1 MKEFENRAAVVTGA
15 ASGIGFAAARA
26 FAKLGMRVAL
36 LDARADVVAASA
48 ASIQKT
54 GATAIGLAVDVS
66 DEHSVQNAA
75 RRIAAELGSVD
86 LLMNNA
92 AVFLRGGAIAELE
105 DDVWRWL
112 IDVNLFGP
120 IHCVR
125 SFLPHIREHG
135 RGGHIVN
142 TSSISGFVVR
152 DRKNGAYAAT
162 KSALVSYS
170 EALRFDLEGSG
181 IGVSVA
187 LPGAVASDFYLTSA
201 EHRGELG
208 GPNLYPTTPPDT
220 AAGMTPAEVAAR
232 IIDGI
237 RADRFFIA
245 THTETRP
252 MVESRLAELMAA
264 YDAAA
269 AWSGMGSGIGSDG
282 PAGANGVRPLG
293 V

>member
-1 MKEFENRAAVVTGA
+1 MKDFESKVAVVTGA
-15 ASGIGFAAARA
+15 ASGIGFETSRA
-26 FAKLGMRVAL
+26 FAKLGMHVAL
-36 LDARADVVAASA
+36 LDLRADAVAAA
-48 ASIQKT
+48 AESIRET
-54 GATAIGLAVDVS
+54 GAEAIGLDVDVS
-66 DEHSVQNAA
+66 DEHAVQDAA
-75 RRIAAELGSVD
+75 RRIVSELGSVD

-92 AVFLRGGAIAELE
+92 AVFLRGGEIAEIE
-105 DDVWRWL
+105 DEVWRWL
-112 IDVNLFGP
+112 IGVNLLGP

-125 SFLPHIREHG
+125 SFLPCIREHG

-181 IGVSVA
+181 IGVSVV

-201 EHRGELG
+201 GHRGELG
-208 GPNLYPTTPPDT
+208 GPNLYPTTPADT

-232 IIDGI
+232 IVDGI
-237 RADRFFIA
+237 RAERFFIA
-245 THTETRP
+245 THAGTRP
-252 MVESRLAELMAA
+252 MVESRYAELMAA

-269 AWSGMGSGIGSDG
+269 AW
-282 PAGANGVRPLG
+282 AGR
-293 V
+293 

>member
-1 MKEFENRAAVVTGA
+1 MQNFEGKVAVVTGA
-15 ASGIGFAAARA
+15 ASGIGFETART

-36 LDARADVVAASA
+36 LDVRREQVDASVEAIRTGGAD
-48 ASIQKT
+48 
-54 GATAIGLAVDVS
+54 AIGLSVDVA
-66 DEHSVQNAA
+66 DIASVSEATE
-75 RRIAAELGSVD
+75 RVLDRFGTVD

-92 AVFLRGGAIAELE
+92 AVFLRGGEIAEIE
-105 DDVWRWL
+105 DDVWQWL
-112 IDVNLFGP
+112 LSINLLGP

-125 SFLPHIREHG
+125 SFLPHIKAHG

-162 KSALVSYS
+162 KSALASFS
-170 EALRFDLEGSG
+170 EALRFDLETSD
-181 IGVSVA
+181 IGVSVV
-187 LPGAVASDFYLTSA
+187 LPGAVASEFYLTSA

-237 RADRFFIA
+237 RENRFFIA
-245 THTETRP
+245 THAGTRE
-252 MVESRLAELMAA
+252 MVESRHAELLAA
-264 YDAAA
+264 YDAAEA
-269 AWSGMGSGIGSDG
+269 FG
-282 PAGANGVRPLG
+282 PSRR
-293 V
+293 

>member
-1 MKEFENRAAVVTGA
+1 MKEFENRVAVVTGA
-15 ASGIGFAAARA
+15 ASGIGLETARA

-36 LDARADVVAASA
+36 LDARGDAVAASA
-48 ASIQKT
+48 ESIRNT

-66 DEHSVQNAA
+66 DEHAVQDAA
-75 RRIAAELGSVD
+75 RRIVSELASVD

-92 AVFLRGGAIAELE
+92 AVFLRGGEIAELD

-112 IDVNLFGP
+112 IGVNLLGP

-135 RGGHIVN
+135 HGGHIVN

-181 IGVSVA
+181 IGVSVV

-201 EHRGELG
+201 GHRGELG
-208 GPNLYPTTPPDT
+208 GTNHYPTTPPDT
-220 AAGMTPAEVAAR
+220 AAGMKPSEVAAR
-232 IIDGI
+232 IVDGV
-237 RADRFFIA
+237 REDRFFIA
-245 THTETRP
+245 THAGTRP
-252 MVESRLAELMAA
+252 MVEARHAELMAA

-269 AWSGMGSGIGSDG
+269 AWSEMGSEMGSD
-282 PAGANGVRPLG
+282 PISR
-293 V
+293 

>member
-1 MKEFENRAAVVTGA
+1 MQDFRNKVAVVTGS
-15 ASGIGFAAARA
+15 ASGIGFETARL
-26 FAKLGMRVAL
+26 FAELGMRVAL
-36 LDARADVVAASA
+36 LDLRADAVEAA
-48 ASIQKT
+48 
-54 GATAIGLAVDVS
+54 ATRLKDAGGDALGLAVDVS
-66 DEHSVQNAA
+66 DEHAVQDAA
-75 RRIAAELGSVD
+75 RWLVSDLGSVD

-92 AVFLRGGAIAELE
+92 AVFLRGGEIAEIE

-112 IDVNLFGP
+112 LGVNLLGP

-125 SFLPHIREHG
+125 SFLPYMLEQG

-170 EALRFDLEGSG
+170 EALRFDLEATG
-181 IGVSVA
+181 IGVSVV

-201 EHRGELG
+201 AHRGDLG

-220 AAGMTPAEVAAR
+220 AAGMPPAEVAAR

-237 RADRFFIA
+237 RDNRFFIA
-245 THTETRP
+245 THPGTRE
-252 MVESRLAELMAA
+252 MVESRHAELMAA
-264 YDAAA
+264 YDAAEDFSA
-269 AWSGMGSGIGSDG
+269 SA
-282 PAGANGVRPLG
+282 
-293 V
+293 

>member
-1 MKEFENRAAVVTGA
+1 MKKFDGKVAVVTGS
-15 ASGIGFAAARA
+15 ASGIGFQTAAA

-36 LDARADVVAASA
+36 IDVRPDVAEASA
-48 ASIQKT
+48 ERIRGTGGDAISI
-54 GATAIGLAVDVS
+54 ALDVT
-66 DEHSVQNAA
+66 DEHAVQDAA
-75 RRIAAELGSVD
+75 RHISSEFGSID

-92 AVFLRGGAIAELE
+92 AVFLRGGEIAELE

-112 IDVNLFGP
+112 IGVNLFGP

-125 SFLPHIREHG
+125 SFLPYIREHG

-170 EALRFDLEGSG
+170 EALRIDLEGSG
-181 IGVSVA
+181 IGVSVV

-201 EHRGELG
+201 EHRGDLG

-220 AAGMTPAEVAAR
+220 AAGMQPAEVAAR
-232 IIDGI
+232 IVDGV
-237 RADRFFIA
+237 RHNRFYIA
-245 THTETRP
+245 THASTRA
-252 MVESRLAELMAA
+252 MVESRHAELMAA
-264 YDAAA
+264 YDAAERY
-269 AWSGMGSGIGSDG
+269 SPEGDG
-282 PAGANGVRPLG
+282 D
-293 V
+293 